1 LDEVEADVY
10 WCLTK
15 LLDNIQDHYTAMQPG
30 LQRMVLRLEE
40 LVQRIDVDL
49 HRHITDEGLMYMQFA
64 FRWMNCLLMRELP
77 QRAVVRAWDT
87 YLSEE
92 NGFESF
98 HVYVSAALLC
108 HFSGTLREM
117 DFQTMVMFLQD
128 MPTKEWGEEEVE
140 PLLSQAYILSTL
152 FEGSPNHLGA
162 A

>member
-1 LDEVEADVY
+1 
-10 WCLTK
+10 
-15 LLDNIQDHYTAMQPG
+15 
-30 LQRMVLRLEE
+30 
-40 LVQRIDVDL
+40 
-49 HRHITDEGLMYMQFA
+49 MYIQFA

-117 DFQTMVMFLQD
+117 DFQTMVRTLKKRRGGRDGGTRVVGYFEFLSFRSIWL
-128 MPTKEWGEEEVE
+128 K
-140 PLLSQAYILSTL
+140 
-152 FEGSPNHLGA
+152 
-162 A
+162 

>member
-1 LDEVEADVY
+1 
-10 WCLTK
+10 
-15 LLDNIQDHYTAMQPG
+15 
-30 LQRMVLRLEE
+30 
-40 LVQRIDVDL
+40 
-49 HRHITDEGLMYMQFA
+49 MYIQFA

-117 DFQTMVMFLQD
+117 DFQTMVRR
-128 MPTKEWGEEEVE
+128 
-140 PLLSQAYILSTL
+140 
-152 FEGSPNHLGA
+152 EGSRQTDRQTVILADTEPKKCRWGRGGGVVAVCATAVVFVPRKARACNVAECRRQASCVDRKSQRFLCSWCSMSPVPVVLQATASGKAFHA
-162 A
+162 ERA